1 MNVQERCCHLEA
13 REYSRLEVPP
23 VKATLVDGEVV
34 ALATQVD
41 AFGQAQ
47 YCSERSSTRCTQP
60 RLVTMNEPISAQVAR
75 TDAARLLRRRHEYQ
89 LQRNAVQDSPLL
101 ALPAELLLEIV
112 SYSGPID
119 RLCLRQASQQLR
131 CQIATPSI
139 PPHQLPATTHCLI
152 KRLGRDDYIDLLR
165 YEHGFRHLRATYLC
179 CSACYRMHHRLAFTH
194 AERAKNPRSRECKDA
209 QAVLRVCS
217 HETWTHAQ
225 LTRYIIKAKLDWYRV
240 SDCVTI
246 FKYHRGAQPS
256 DEGDYCNG
264 VLDVGPA
271 HVGITTLHHLA
282 HFLPSSPPA
291 FFDARSLLFLP
302 DLHICPHTVPTDAI
316 FTTDA
321 VAKLNAFLDGTPPF
335 APGRAQSTKMACCPT
350 VADCNASI
358 FFRKSPT
365 LSGGMVYEM
374 GVVRR
379 LELGEEGLLPDLRD
393 RKWRAVC
400 EL

>member
-1 MNVQERCCHLEA
+1 MLTPSGRC
-13 REYSRLEVPP
+13 S
-23 VKATLVDGEVV
+23 TVV
-34 ALATQVD
+34 
-41 AFGQAQ
+41 
-47 YCSERSSTRCTQP
+47 SP

-101 ALPAELLLEIV
+101 ALPAELLLEVV
-112 SYSGPID
+112 SYSDPID
-119 RLCLRQASQQLR
+119 LLCLRHTSQQLQS
-131 CQIATPSI
+131 QIGIPSI
-139 PPHQLPATTHCLI
+139 PQHQHPTIAHCLAQ
-152 KRLGRDDYIDLLR
+152 RFNLDDYADLVL
-165 YEHGFRHLRATYLC
+165 YEHRLRHLRATYLC
-179 CSACYRMHHRLAFTH
+179 CSACLRMHHRLAFTH
-194 AERAKNPRSRECKDA
+194 AERAKGPRLRECKDA
-209 QAVLRVCS
+209 QAMMRVCA

-225 LTRYIIKAKLDWYRV
+225 LTRYIIKANLVWYR
-240 SDCVTI
+240 SADCTTI
-246 FKYHRGAQPS
+246 SKYHRGAQPS
-256 DEGDYCNG
+256 DGGVYCNS
-264 VLDVGPA
+264 VFDVGHS
-271 HVGITTLHHLA
+271 HVGITTLYHLA
-282 HFLPSSPPA
+282 HFLPSRPPA
-291 FFDARSLLFLP
+291 FFDVRSLLFLP
-302 DLHICPHTVPTDAI
+302 DLHICPHTVSTDAI